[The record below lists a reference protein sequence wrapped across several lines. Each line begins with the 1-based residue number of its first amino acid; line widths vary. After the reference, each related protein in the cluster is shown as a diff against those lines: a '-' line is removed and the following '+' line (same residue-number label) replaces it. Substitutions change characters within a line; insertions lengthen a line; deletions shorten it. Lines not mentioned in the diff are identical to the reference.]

1 MLEIF
6 TIGGGES
13 MVNVLNAVAAW
24 CGGGGFRSLIQVVMV
39 MGLAYALLVIAFT
52 LNWRIWF
59 NWFLSATVIYM
70 CMIVPT
76 TSVRVTDRINPSL
89 APATVDNVPI
99 GLAALA
105 SLSSQIGDWLTRRA
119 ETVFVMPNQ
128 LRLSTNGMLYGAR
141 LYDKTRQFAFR
152 DPRVRANVEEYFR
165 QCLFYDILLGF
176 KTTDQVAN
184 STNLLVDMGPGSP
197 ARAMKW
203 LKAPADSGGSEIRT
217 CAAAYTALRNVDI
230 PAATDNALTK
240 FAPTVFPNLATSAA
254 KAKLV
259 ADLPVVSR
267 AFHGTAQNA
276 NVIFQQRSLV
286 DAFLEA
292 RANLDAADGDTFAM
306 LRADA
311 QARNT
316 YTSIAQ
322 QAMTWV
328 PLLNI
333 VLTVV
338 FYAMFPVIFPLFLM
352 PQTGPSALR
361 GYVTG
366 FFYLAAWGPLY
377 VVLHMF
383 VMDRT
388 IAAMNAAS
396 PGGMSMAGM
405 EGIDA
410 VSADTATIA
419 GFLMMSVPFLAAG
432 MARGAMAV
440 SANAT
445 SMLAPAQNAAE
456 QAATERT
463 TGNYAYGNVSY
474 QNLTSNTVQRDQW
487 NTAPNFTG
495 GFGYASYVND
505 NGTTSAWT
513 ADGTRVENVARG
525 ISSYG
530 FKPMVSEGFVG
541 ELRKSASDYHSRANQ
556 LREAASESWRQGE
569 RVSHGTSSGTRSGA
583 GSETSS
589 GSQQGTSISEYD
601 RRSRAE
607 GTQNSSSRTI
617 SDTTSASEG
626 ARDNYA
632 SGAATTWSMGG
643 SMVAGKASG
652 AGARGGVGAGPAALS
667 GSYSLNARDGVAFDK
682 GTNQSRSDGTAE
694 SQSEHYRE
702 DHTGGRDVSS
712 SDGTYSRSGDFSRS
726 ETFAEARDSSE
737 RYFEQARALEHQASR
752 MDEVGR
758 RLEDIASYSE
768 THGYQLSEDM
778 SQYVAS
784 RYYEMASGPY
794 RGLGAPSLLDTS
806 PSPSQRAARDLVVG
820 KILDDYVRS
829 EVETVRSRLVDPATT
844 MGAVDG
850 PARLSMERPHAVVSG
865 SHPISPMHATR
876 PAEDGVA
883 RELQQG
889 AAELDSVQRN
899 RQNEHDQAVRGAQ
912 DLHDE
917 HTQRTS
923 AEWFDNRKN

>member
-39 MGLAYALLVIAFT
+39 MGLAYALIVVAFT
-52 LNWRIWF
+52 LNWRVWF

-76 TSVRVTDRINPSL
+76 TSVKVTDRINPSL
-89 APATVDNVPI
+89 APATVDNVPS

-141 LYDKTRQFAFR
+141 LYDKTRQFTFR

-176 KTTDQVAN
+176 KTADGIAN
-184 STNLLVDMGPGSP
+184 STNLLVDIGPGSP

-203 LKAPADSGGSEIRT
+203 LRAPADGGGSEIRT
-217 CAAAYTALRNVDI
+217 CAASYTALRNVDI

-240 FAPTVFPNLATSAA
+240 FAPTVFPNLAAAAA

-396 PGGMSMAGM
+396 PGGMTMAGM

-440 SANAT
+440 ATNAT

-505 NGTTSAWT
+505 NGTTSGWT

-530 FKPMVSEGFVG
+530 FKPTVSEGFVG

-556 LREAASESWRQGE
+556 LREAASENWREGE
-569 RVSHGTSSGTRSGA
+569 RLSHGTSSGARSGA

-607 GTQNSSSRTI
+607 GSQNSNSRTI

-626 ARDNYA
+626 ARDNYSA
-632 SGAATTWSMGG
+632 GTATNWNLGTSLGGGGGRGGSAKRLGGGAANLTGG
-643 SMVAGKASG
+643 YGINAQDSV
-652 AGARGGVGAGPAALS
+652 VFDS
-667 GSYSLNARDGVAFDK
+667 GSNRA
-682 GTNQSRSDGTAE
+682 RSDGNSE

-702 DHTGGRDVSS
+702 DHTGGRDVAS
-712 SDGTYSRSGDFSRS
+712 SDGTYARSGDFSRS

-737 RYFEQARALEHQASR
+737 RYFEHARALEHQASR

-784 RYYEMASGPY
+784 RYYELASGPY
-794 RGLGAPSLLDTS
+794 RGLGAPSLLDTT
-806 PSPSQRAARDLVVG
+806 PSPSQRAARDLVIG
-820 KILDDYVRS
+820 KILENYVRS
-829 EVETVRSRLVDPATT
+829 EVEIVQSHLVDPTIA

-850 PARLSMERPHAVVSG
+850 PVRLTMERPRALVMGRQPTLPAQSTH
-865 SHPISPMHATR
+865 
-876 PAEDGVA
+876 PAEHGVA

-889 AAELDSVQRN
+889 AAELDRAQRN
-899 RQNEHDQAVRGAQ
+899 RQNEHDQALQGAQ
-912 DLHDE
+912 GLHEE
-917 HTQRTS
+917 HAHRTN
-923 AEWFDNRKN
+923 AEWFEDREN

>member
-39 MGLAYALLVIAFT
+39 MGLAYALIVVAFT
-52 LNWRIWF
+52 LNWRVWF

-76 TSVRVTDRINPSL
+76 TSVKVTDRINPSL

-119 ETVFVMPNQ
+119 ETVFLMPSQ

-152 DPRVRANVEEYFR
+152 DPRVRANVEEYIR

-176 KTTDQVAN
+176 KTTDQIA
-184 STNLLVDMGPGSP
+184 SSANLLVDMGPGSP

-203 LKAPADSGGSEIRT
+203 LRAPADGGGSEIRT
-217 CAAAYTALRNVDI
+217 CAAAYTAFRNIDI

-240 FAPTVFPNLATSAA
+240 FAPTVFPNLAASAA

-276 NVIFQQRSLV
+276 DVIFQQRSLV

-396 PGGMSMAGM
+396 PGGMTMAGL

-440 SANAT
+440 ATNAT

-530 FKPMVSEGFVG
+530 FKPTVSEGFVG

-607 GTQNSSSRTI
+607 GSQNSNSRTI

-626 ARDNYA
+626 ARDNYSA
-632 SGAATTWSMGG
+632 GTATNWNLGG
-643 SMVAGKASG
+643 SLSVG
-652 AGARGGVGAGPAALS
+652 GARGGAAVRLGGGPA
-667 GSYSLNARDGVAFDK
+667 SLTGGYAVNARDGVSFDE
-682 GTNQSRSDGTAE
+682 GTNRSHSDGS
-694 SQSEHYRE
+694 SQNQTEHYRE
-702 DHTGGRDVSS
+702 DHAGGRDVSS
-712 SDGTYSRSGDFSRS
+712 SEGTYARSGDFSRS

-737 RYFEQARALEHQASR
+737 RYFEHARALEHQASR

-758 RLEDIASYSE
+758 RLEDIASYNE

-794 RGLGAPSLLDTS
+794 RGLGAPSLLDTT

-820 KILDDYVRS
+820 KILEDYVRS
-829 EVETVRSRLVDPATT
+829 EVETVQSHMVDPATT

-850 PARLSMERPHAVVSG
+850 PARLSLERPHSNVPERL
-865 SHPISPMHATR
+865 PISPAHAKH
-876 PAEDGVA
+876 PIVNGVA

-889 AAELDSVQRN
+889 AVDLDHAQRN

-912 DLHDE
+912 GLHDE

-923 AEWFDNRKN
+923 AEWFEDRKN

>member
-13 MVNVLNAVAAW
+13 VVNVLNAVAAW

-39 MGLAYALLVIAFT
+39 MGLAYALLVVAFT
-52 LNWRIWF
+52 LNWRVWF

-76 TSVRVTDRINPSL
+76 TSVKVTDRINPSL

-203 LKAPADSGGSEIRT
+203 LKAQANGGGSEIRT
-217 CAAAYTALRNVDI
+217 CAASYTALRNVDI

-240 FAPTVFPNLATSAA
+240 FAPTVFPNLAASAA

-292 RANLDAADGDTFAM
+292 RANLDASDGDTFAM

-396 PGGMSMAGM
+396 PGGMTMAGM

-440 SANAT
+440 ATNAT

-474 QNLTSNTVQRDQW
+474 QNLTANTVQRDQW
-487 NTAPNFTG
+487 NTAPNFTS
-495 GFGYASYVND
+495 GFGYATYVND

-525 ISSYG
+525 ISAYG
-530 FKPMVSEGFVG
+530 FKPTVSEGFVG
-541 ELRKSASDYHSRANQ
+541 ELRKSASDYHNRANQ

-569 RVSHGTSSGTRSGA
+569 RMSHGTSSGTRSGA

-601 RRSRAE
+601 RRTRSE
-607 GTQNSSSRTI
+607 GSQNSHSRTI

-632 SGAATTWSMGG
+632 SGTATNWSLSGTLSGG
-643 SMVAGKASG
+643 LRGSG
-652 AGARGGVGAGPAALS
+652 GIRGGGIPAAIT
-667 GSYSLNARDGVAFDK
+667 GSAGINAQDGVSFEK
-682 GTNQSRSDGTAE
+682 GTNQSRSDGS
-694 SQSEHYRE
+694 SQNQTEHYRE
-702 DHTGGRDVSS
+702 DHAGGRDVSS
-712 SDGTYSRSGDFSRS
+712 SEGTYVRSGDFSRS

-737 RYFEQARALEHQASR
+737 RYFEHARALEHQASR

-784 RYYEMASGPY
+784 RYYELASGPF
-794 RGLGAPSLLDTS
+794 RGLGAPSLLDTT
-806 PSPSQRAARDLVVG
+806 PSPSKRAARDLVIG
-820 KILDDYVRS
+820 KILEDYVRS
-829 EVETVRSRLVDPATT
+829 EVETVQSHLVDPTVAV
-844 MGAVDG
+844 GAVDG
-850 PARLSMERPHAVVSG
+850 PARLTMERPRALVMG
-865 SHPISPMHATR
+865 RQPTL
-876 PAEDGVA
+876 PAQSTHLAEHGVA

-889 AAELDSVQRN
+889 AAELDRAQRN
-899 RQNEHDQAVRGAQ
+899 RQNDHDQAIRGVQ

-917 HTQRTS
+917 HTQRTG
-923 AEWFDNRKN
+923 AKWFEDRKN

>member
-39 MGLAYALLVIAFT
+39 MGLAYALIVVAFT
-52 LNWRIWF
+52 LNWRVWF

-76 TSVRVTDRINPSL
+76 TSVKVTDRINPSL

-119 ETVFVMPNQ
+119 ETVFVMPSQ

-176 KTTDQVAN
+176 KTTDGIAN

-203 LKAPADSGGSEIRT
+203 LKAPADGGGSEIRT
-217 CAAAYTALRNVDI
+217 CAASYTALRNVDI
-230 PAATDNALTK
+230 PAATDNAMTK
-240 FAPTVFPNLATSAA
+240 FAPTVFPNLAAAAA

-259 ADLPVVSR
+259 ADLSVVSR

-396 PGGMSMAGM
+396 PGGMTMAGM

-440 SANAT
+440 ATNAT

-505 NGTTSAWT
+505 NGTTSGWT

-525 ISSYG
+525 ISAYG
-530 FKPMVSEGFVG
+530 FKPTVSEGFVG

-607 GTQNSSSRTI
+607 GSQNSNSRTI

-626 ARDNYA
+626 ARDSYSAGTATNWSL
-632 SGAATTWSMGG
+632 SGTLSGG
-643 SMVAGKASG
+643 PRGSG
-652 AGARGGVGAGPAALS
+652 GMRGGGIPAAIT
-667 GSYSLNARDGVAFDK
+667 GSAGINAQDGVSFEK
-682 GTNQSRSDGTAE
+682 GTNQSRSDGS
-694 SQSEHYRE
+694 SQNQTEHYRE
-702 DHTGGRDVSS
+702 DHAGGRDVSS
-712 SDGTYSRSGDFSRS
+712 SEGTYARSGDFSRS

-737 RYFEQARALEHQASR
+737 RYFEYARALEHQASR

-784 RYYEMASGPY
+784 RYYELANGPY

-806 PSPSQRAARDLVVG
+806 PTPSQRAARDLMVG
-820 KILDDYVRS
+820 KILEDYVRS
-829 EVETVRSRLVDPATT
+829 EVETVQSHLVDPTVA

-850 PARLSMERPHAVVSG
+850 PARLTMERPRALVTG
-865 SHPISPMHATR
+865 RQPISSAHSTHLA
-876 PAEDGVA
+876 DHGVA

-889 AAELDSVQRN
+889 TFELDRAQRD
-899 RQNEHDQAVRGAQ
+899 RQNEQDQAIRGVQ

-917 HTQRTS
+917 HTQRTG
-923 AEWFDNRKN
+923 AEWFEDRKN

>member
-6 TIGGGES
+6 TIGGGQPI
-13 MVNVLNAVAAW
+13 VNVLNAVAAW

-39 MGLAYALLVIAFT
+39 MGLGYVLLIVAFT
-52 LNWRIWF
+52 LNWKVWF

-76 TSVRVTDRINPSL
+76 TSVKVTDRINPGL

-99 GLAALA
+99 GLAAIA

-119 ETVFVMPNQ
+119 ETVFVMPGQ

-141 LYDKTRQFAFR
+141 LYDRTRGFEFH
-152 DPRVRANVEEYFR
+152 DPRVRANVESYFR

-176 KTTDQVAN
+176 RTTDQIAN
-184 STNLLVDMGPGSP
+184 STNILADMGPGSP

-203 LKAPADSGGSEIRT
+203 LKAPGEGGGSDIRT

-230 PAATDNALTK
+230 PAATDNELTR
-240 FAPTVFPNLATSAA
+240 FAPTAFPNLASAAA
-254 KAKLV
+254 KAKLI
-259 ADLPVVSR
+259 ADLPIVAQ
-267 AFHGTAQNA
+267 AFNGATQSAST
-276 NVIFQQRSLV
+276 IFQQRSLV

-292 RANLDAADGDTFAM
+292 RANFDAAEGDTFAM

-328 PLLNI
+328 PLLGI

-352 PQTGPSALR
+352 PQTGPVALR
-361 GYVTG
+361 GYITG

-388 IAAMNAAS
+388 IAAMNVAS
-396 PGGMSMAGM
+396 PGGMTMAGM
-405 EGIDA
+405 AGIDA

-440 SANAT
+440 ASNAT

-474 QNLTSNTVQRDQW
+474 QNLSANTVQRDQW
-487 NTAPNFTG
+487 SAAPNFTG
-495 GFGYASYVND
+495 GFGYTTQVNN
-505 NGTTSAWT
+505 NGTTSSRT

-525 ISSYG
+525 ISAYG
-530 FKPMVSEGFVG
+530 FKPTVSEGFVG
-541 ELRKSASDYHSRANQ
+541 ELRKSASNYHSRANQ
-556 LREAASESWRQGE
+556 LREAANENWRQGE
-569 RVSHGTSSGTRSGA
+569 RWSHGTSSGTRSGA

-607 GTQNSSSRTI
+607 GSQTASSRTI

-632 SGAATTWSMGG
+632 SGTATNWSLSGTLSGGGRGAAGI
-643 SMVAGKASG
+643 
-652 AGARGGVGAGPAALS
+652 RGGGIPAAVT
-667 GSYSLNARDGVAFDK
+667 GSAGINAQNGVSFEQ
-682 GTNQSRSDGTAE
+682 GTNRSRSDGSSQ

-702 DHTGGRDVSS
+702 DHAGGRDVSS
-712 SDGTYSRSGDFSRS
+712 SDGTYARNGDFSRS
-726 ETFAEARDSSE
+726 ETFAEARTSSE
-737 RYFEQARALEHQASR
+737 RYYEHARALEHQASR
-752 MDEVGR
+752 MDEVGK

-784 RYYEMASGPY
+784 RYYELASGPY
-794 RGLGAPSLLDTS
+794 RGLGAPSLLDTTS
-806 PSPSQRAARDLVVG
+806 TPSQRAARDLVVG
-820 KILDDYVRS
+820 KILEDYVRT
-829 EVETVRSRLVDPATT
+829 EVETVQSRLVDPTIA
-844 MGAVDG
+844 MGAVEG
-850 PARLSMERPHAVVSG
+850 PAQLSMKPPHADMSG
-865 SHPISPMHATR
+865 SHSISPAQPPQPT
-876 PAEDGVA
+876 ENGVA

-889 AAELDSVQRN
+889 SAELDRAQHN
-899 RQNEHDQAVRGAQ
+899 RQNEHGQAVRGAQ
-912 DLHDE
+912 GLHDE
-917 HTQRTS
+917 HTRRTN
-923 AEWFDNRKN
+923 AEWFEDRKN

>member
-13 MVNVLNAVAAW
+13 VVNVLNAVAAW

-39 MGLAYALLVIAFT
+39 MGLGYALLVVAFT
-52 LNWRIWF
+52 LNWKVWF

-76 TSVRVTDRINPSL
+76 TSVKVTDRINPGL

-99 GLAALA
+99 GLAAIA

-119 ETVFVMPNQ
+119 ETVFVMPSQ

-141 LYDKTRQFAFR
+141 LYDKTRGFEFH

-165 QCLFYDILLGF
+165 QCLFYDILLGLR
-176 KTTDQVAN
+176 TTDEIA
-184 STNLLVDMGPGSP
+184 SSKNLLVDMGPGSP

-203 LKAPADSGGSEIRT
+203 LKSPAQGGGSDIRT
-217 CAAAYTALRNVDI
+217 CQAAYTALRNVDI
-230 PAATDNALTK
+230 PAATDNELTR
-240 FAPTVFPNLATSAA
+240 FAPTVFPNLAAAAA

-259 ADLPVVSR
+259 SDLPVVAQ
-267 AFHGTAQNA
+267 AFNGASQNA
-276 NVIFQQRSLV
+276 NTIFQQRSLV

-292 RANLDAADGDTFAM
+292 RANLDGSDGDTFAM

-352 PQTGPSALR
+352 PQTGPIALK
-361 GYVTG
+361 GYLTG

-396 PGGMSMAGM
+396 PGGMTMAGM
-405 EGIDA
+405 AGIDA
-410 VSADTATIA
+410 VSSDTATIA

-440 SANAT
+440 ASNAT

-463 TGNYAYGNVSY
+463 TGNYAYGNLSY
-474 QNLTSNTVQRDQW
+474 QNLSANTVQRDQW
-487 NTAPNFTG
+487 NAAPNFTG

-513 ADGTRVENVARG
+513 ADGTRVENAARG

-530 FKPMVSEGFVG
+530 FKPTVSEGFVG
-541 ELRKSASDYHSRANQ
+541 ELRKSASDYHSRADQ
-556 LREAASESWRQGE
+556 LREAANENWRQGE
-569 RVSHGTSSGTRSGA
+569 RLSHGTSSGTRSGA

-607 GTQNSSSRTI
+607 GSQTASSRTI

-626 ARDNYA
+626 ARNNYS
-632 SGAATTWSMGG
+632 SGSATTWSLGG
-643 SMVAGKASG
+643 NLAAGKAFG
-652 AGARGGVGAGPAALS
+652 AGRGGIGAGPASLS
-667 GSYSLNARDGVAFDK
+667 GSYSLNARDGISFDK
-682 GTNQSRSDGTAE
+682 GTNRSRSDGTAE

-702 DHTGGRDVSS
+702 DHSGGRDVSS
-712 SDGTYSRSGDFSRS
+712 SDGTYSRNGDFSRS
-726 ETFAEARDSSE
+726 ETFAEARNSLE
-737 RYFEQARALEHQASR
+737 RYYEHARALEHQASR
-752 MDEVGR
+752 MDEIGR

-784 RYYEMASGPY
+784 RYYELASGPY
-794 RGLGAPSLLDTS
+794 RGLGAPSLLDTT
-806 PSPSQRAARDLVVG
+806 PTPSQRAARDLVVG
-820 KILDDYVRS
+820 KILEDYVRT
-829 EVETVRSRLVDPATT
+829 EVETVQSRFVDPTAA
-844 MGAVDG
+844 MGAIDG
-850 PARLSMERPHAVVSG
+850 PARLSMGRPHAGVPT
-865 SHPISPMHATR
+865 SHPISSAHATH
-876 PAEDGVA
+876 PTENGVA
-883 RELQQG
+883 RELQHG
-889 AAELDSVQRN
+889 SAELDRAQRN

-912 DLHDE
+912 GLHDD

-923 AEWFDNRKN
+923 SEWFEDREN

>member
-39 MGLAYALLVIAFT
+39 MGLAYALIVVAFT
-52 LNWRIWF
+52 LNWRVWF

-76 TSVRVTDRINPSL
+76 TSVKVTDRINPSL

-176 KTTDQVAN
+176 KTTDGIAN

-203 LKAPADSGGSEIRT
+203 LKGPADGGGSEIRT

-240 FAPTVFPNLATSAA
+240 LAPTVFPNLAAAAA

-267 AFHGTAQNA
+267 AFHGSAQNG

-292 RANLDAADGDTFAM
+292 RANLDASDGDTFAM

-396 PGGMSMAGM
+396 PGGMTMAGM

-440 SANAT
+440 ATNAT

-530 FKPMVSEGFVG
+530 FKPTVSEGFVG

-569 RVSHGTSSGTRSGA
+569 RLSHGTSSGTRSAG
-583 GSETSS
+583 GSESSS

-607 GTQNSSSRTI
+607 GSQNSNSRTI

-626 ARDNYA
+626 ARDNYSA
-632 SGAATTWSMGG
+632 GTATNWSLSGTLSGG
-643 SMVAGKASG
+643 RRGSG
-652 AGARGGVGAGPAALS
+652 GIQGGGIPAAIT
-667 GSYSLNARDGVAFDK
+667 GSAGINAQDGVSFEK
-682 GTNQSRSDGTAE
+682 GTNQSRSDGS
-694 SQSEHYRE
+694 SQNQTEHYRE
-702 DHTGGRDVSS
+702 DHAGGRDVSS
-712 SDGTYSRSGDFSRS
+712 SEGTYARSGDFSRS

-737 RYFEQARALEHQASR
+737 RYFEHARALEHQASR

-784 RYYEMASGPY
+784 RYYELANGPY
-794 RGLGAPSLLDTS
+794 RGLGAPSLLDTG
-806 PSPSQRAARDLVVG
+806 PTPSQRAARDLVVG
-820 KILDDYVRS
+820 KILEDYVRS
-829 EVETVRSRLVDPATT
+829 EVETVQSHLVDPTVA
-844 MGAVDG
+844 MGAIDG
-850 PARLSMERPHAVVSG
+850 PARLTMERPRALVTG
-865 SHPISPMHATR
+865 RPPISSAHSTHLA
-876 PAEDGVA
+876 DHGVA
-883 RELQQG
+883 RELQKG
-889 AAELDSVQRN
+889 TFELDRAQRD
-899 RQNEHDQAVRGAQ
+899 RQNEHDQAIRGVQ

-917 HTQRTS
+917 HTQRTG
-923 AEWFDNRKN
+923 AEWFEGRKN